1 MRMVINDPLADA
13 YVGMTP
19 YGFVGNDPINYL
31 DPNGRKIDEAD
42 SSYWLKEYD
51 FMKAILII
59 ITALSA
65 VSCGPGFGDISRE
78 LSGGYSYRAD
88 GGSTYLLGPG
98 WGKQIYPKVIDY
110 DFDSTFII
118 VVQKPSLRHHKAFLH
133 GKLSMEYGVF
143 IDYEDENTLKIDVD
157 FLQRYLF

>member
-1 MRMVINDPLADA
+1 
-13 YVGMTP
+13 
-19 YGFVGNDPINYL
+19 
-31 DPNGRKIDEAD
+31 
-42 SSYWLKEYD
+42 
-51 FMKAILII
+51 MKAIVAMM
-59 ITALSA
+59 TALVV
-65 VSCGPGFGDISRE
+65 VSCGPGFGDISTD
-78 LSGGYSYRAD
+78 LSGGYEYLYE
-88 GGSTYLLGPG
+88 GSGASLEGPS